1 AGAVV
6 AAGRAAASAGDPLLL
21 LGGGSNLV
29 VADEGWPGLVLLLRS
44 HGVDLRRAD
53 GQVVLTVQAGEP
65 WDDLVARVVAEG
77 LAGIECLAGI
87 PGRAGAPPGQNVGP
101 CGQEEVA
108 EIIRSVT
115 AWDRD
120 RGALVTLSTT
130 DCGFAYRSS
139 VFKHTE
145 RYVVL
150 SVTFALEPAELSAP
164 VRYAELARALGVTV
178 GERAKLADVRDAV
191 LELRHGKGMV
201 LDPADHDT
209 WSAGSFFT
217 NPVLSAPDLAA
228 FEHRLPP
235 GTDYPRWPAP
245 DGAAKLSA
253 AWLIEHAGFGKG
265 YRRGPAALSGK
276 H

>member
-1 AGAVV
+1 
-6 AAGRAAASAGDPLLL
+6 
-21 LGGGSNLV
+21 
-29 VADEGWPGLVLLLRS
+29 
-44 HGVDLRRAD
+44 AD
-53 GQVVLTVQAGEP
+53 GRVILTVQAGEP
-65 WDDLVARVVAEG
+65 WDDLVARAVAEG

-87 PGRAGAPPGQNVGP
+87 PGLAGATPVQNVGAY
-101 CGQEEVA
+101 GQEVA
-108 EIIRSVT
+108 ETIRSVT

-164 VRYAELARALGVTV
+164 VRYAELARVLGVAV

-191 LELRHGKGMV
+191 LELRRGKGMV

-245 DGAAKLSA
+245 DGAAKLSP
-253 AWLIEHAGFGKG
+253 AWLLEHAGFGRG
-265 YRRGPAALSGK
+265 SRRGPAALSGK
-276 H
+276 HTLALTNRGGASTADLLALAREVRDGVHHRFGVALHPEPRLVSTTL